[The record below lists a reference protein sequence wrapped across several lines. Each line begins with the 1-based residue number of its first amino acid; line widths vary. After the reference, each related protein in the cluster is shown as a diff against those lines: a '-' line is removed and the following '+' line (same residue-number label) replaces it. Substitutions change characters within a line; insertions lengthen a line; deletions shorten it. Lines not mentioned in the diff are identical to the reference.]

1 SVTLDNVAKIAKAV
15 GDREKDIDR
24 VLSGTTQTLDSING
38 LVTDLRPVVSDLQTG
53 VTSFSAMT
61 TSVNK
66 MVEENRRPLRDFS
79 ATGLYEFSLFI
90 SEARDLV
97 KALTRISTRL
107 EDDPARFLFGDSQKG
122 YQPK

>member
-1 SVTLDNVAKIAKAV
+1 M
-15 GDREKDIDR
+15 
-24 VLSGTTQTLDSING
+24 
-38 LVTDLRPVVSDLQTG
+38 TDLRPVVGDLQTG

-66 MVEENRRPLRDFS
+66 LVDENRRPLRDFS

-90 SEARDLV
+90 SEARDLI